1 MSDNYIRQV
10 LHSRELF
17 LRYDQETM
25 IRKFQL
31 SADESYLYLP
41 FLDRTYRI
49 CRKTGRIDT
58 DGVEC
63 LDYNIAMTIYDIL
76 CCSKT
81 APVLAHQWCSLGSL
95 QVTPSSPSDQT
106 FLKKYETA
114 FAGKADLLKDICA
127 KIGGSSPSL
136 TAGADVYWE
145 FRLFPFLPG
154 EPLNVFE
161 GDWLK
166 FGKSYG
172 ILLLIGLVFS
182 TDWPDKL
189 YHRFKDTV
197 WGTIA
202 LLAIFWGS
210 IYTLYLGLSD
220 PFLYFRF

>member
-127 KIGGSSPSL
+127 KIGGTSPHL
-136 TAGADVYWE
+136 TAGADVCWE
-145 FRLFPFLPG
+145 FQLFPFLP
-154 EPLNVFE
+154 VQ
-161 GDWLK
+161 
-166 FGKSYG
+166 
-172 ILLLIGLVFS
+172 
-182 TDWPDKL
+182 
-189 YHRFKDTV
+189 
-197 WGTIA
+197 
-202 LLAIFWGS
+202 
-210 IYTLYLGLSD
+210 
-220 PFLYFRF
+220 FRFWEPDDEFPAQIKLLWDKNTLDFMHFETVYYAMHALMKTLEFFVLVE